1 MRSLGGLLAILVLVA
16 GCGGPNTSK
25 ANATHKPLVVGTPTY
40 LTPAPTAPTPSPD
53 PSSSARTASGGR
65 TAITCRIPVSAYQPG
80 SGGFVNM
87 PSGQFA
93 SDPASNV
100 ALDWSG
106 APPVATDPRQGP
118 YGPGARPQ
126 NFGLAYDRAVGRW
139 LPVQVSWVAPD
150 GQSYAYPD
158 VLGGGV
164 RIVKVADNSVSTVGS
179 GSTWNVIDME
189 AEGVYA
195 TRSQMQGPLV
205 PGLWLLAAGQDPV
218 QVTDAGYWQWVT
230 TGYAYGFDAPS
241 VPQGAP
247 HPLLRLNLRDR
258 TTTTWFQRGNQIQW
272 IAGFDR
278 DGAPIAVLAPPAYY
292 NGVSI
297 QTVLINRPDETVTLL
312 TAEQGAQFPVL
323 RDARGFWME
332 AGGLYLNSVGY
343 GSEQV
348 SDVNGQLGGTCG

>member
-16 GCGGPNTSK
+16 GCGGATGK
-25 ANATHKPLVVGTPTY
+25 ASARKPVVVSTATY
-40 LTPAPTAPTPSPD
+40 LTPAPTAPGATPPPQASSP
-53 PSSSARTASGGR
+53 ARAASGGR

-80 SGGFVNM
+80 SGGFVSM
-87 PSGQFA
+87 PSGQFT

-106 APPVATDPRQGP
+106 APPVASDARPGP

-126 NFGLAYDRAVGRW
+126 NFGLAYDRAVGKW

-164 RIVKVADNSVSTVGS
+164 RITRVADGSVATVGL
-179 GSTWNVIDME
+179 GSTWNVIDVE

-195 TRSQMQGPLV
+195 TRSGQQGPLV
-205 PGLWLLAAGQDPV
+205 PGLWLLAAGKDPV
-218 QVTDAGYWQWVT
+218 QVTGAGYWQWVT
-230 TGYAYGFDAPS
+230 AGYAYGFDAPS

-247 HPLLRLNLRDR
+247 HPLLRLNLRDK
-258 TTTTWFQRGNQIQW
+258 TTTTWFERGNQIQW

-278 DGAPIAVLAPPAYY
+278 DGSPIAVLAPAAYY
-292 NGVSI
+292 NGVPI
-297 QTVLINRPDETVTLL
+297 QTVLINRPDQAVTLL
-312 TAEQGAQFPVL
+312 TALQGAQFPVL

-332 AGGLYLNSVGY
+332 AGGLYLNSIGY

-348 SDVNGQLGGTCG
+348 SEVNGQLGGTCG